1 MKEVIYAGLNEA
13 RTVLDEFMRPETV
26 SLINEAA
33 TLISDALQSGR
44 KIISCG
50 NGGSLCDAAHFAEE
64 LTGRFR
70 KNRKPYPALAIN
82 DPAYITCVGNDY
94 SFEEIFSRYIEG
106 AGEAG
111 DVLLAISTSGH
122 SKNVVKAA
130 QAARTI
136 GMKVVALTSVGSN
149 QLSPLADI
157 VLASPKTEFSDRVQE
172 IHIKVI
178 HLLIQSI
185 EIKLGHH

>member
-26 SLINEAA
+26 SLIDEAA

-44 KIISCG
+44 KIIGCG

-130 QAARTI
+130 QAARKI

>member
-26 SLINEAA
+26 SLIDEAA

-111 DVLLAISTSGH
+111 DVLLAISTSGY

>member
-26 SLINEAA
+26 SLIDEAA